1 MTTAI
6 NTPLAQTQTHYL
18 DRLLKPKTIALVGVS
33 PREGTVGHDMLQV
46 LLAGDYQG
54 EIYLV
59 NPRYEQ
65 ILGKHCYSSL
75 SELPVTVDMAVLS
88 VASHRM
94 EPLID
99 EAIAL
104 GIGGVTIYDYCK
116 LEQESSPTLLERLQ
130 EKARQAKLPVCGGNC
145 MGYYNFADNTH
156 VSFQSAGKRKPGHI
170 SLIAHSGSIFV
181 LPTSNDPRYRFNLVV
196 SAGQE
201 IATTLDQYMD
211 FALEQ
216 PSTRVLAVFME
227 AIRNPEG
234 FIDVLK
240 KAKAKGIPVVVTKV
254 GRTEVSAKLAATH
267 SGAIAGDNTAYEA
280 LFKKYGVI
288 QTDSLDDLMTTAQ
301 ILSQGAV
308 LGEGQLGYISDSGG
322 LRELFV
328 DTAAEYQLEF
338 AQINADTEQKL
349 AARLPL
355 GLEPV
360 NPLDAAGPFTPDY
373 ANVFKDCVRY
383 IMQDPAV
390 AVGVFEFEARDEFIY
405 MPELI
410 EVAKEVRSYSNK
422 PFIVLNTFSGALNS
436 GIAEELMDHNIPLV
450 NGVENA
456 VKVIANLL
464 SYRDQ
469 QHADHTQE
477 ITNINPTEND
487 SLLRKTTA
495 SHWRKRISTGPQL
508 SESES
513 LQLLADYGIK
523 VATPTE
529 CRTLAETLNA
539 AEKTGF
545 PVVLKTAEP
554 DIHHKSDVGGVKLN
568 LTDPEALE
576 EAYQD
581 LAQRL
586 GHRVTLEPMV
596 QAGTELA
603 FGMINDPQFGPLIMV
618 ASGGIYIEI
627 LKDRCFSLAPFT
639 QNQALQMIDSL
650 RTRPLLDGVRGAAA
664 SDVEQVAAT
673 LANFSQLAYELSDV
687 IAEIDVNPLIVNAS
701 GCIAVDGLILSK

>member
-1 MTTAI
+1 MTIATK
-6 NTPLAQTQTHYL
+6 TSLSQVQGSQTRTAQTQEPQVQETQTQAHYL

-33 PREGTVGHDMLQV
+33 PREGTVGHDMLNV

-65 ILGKHCYSSL
+65 INGQHCYNSL
-75 SELPVTVDMAVLS
+75 SELPVAVDMAVLS

-99 EAIAL
+99 ETIVL

-130 EKARQAKLPVCGGNC
+130 EKARQGNLPVCGGNC
-145 MGYYNFADNTH
+145 MGYYNFADHTH
-156 VSFQSAGKRKPGHI
+156 VSFQSAGKRKAGHI

-227 AIRNPEG
+227 AVRNPEG
-234 FIDVLK
+234 FIQVLE
-240 KAKAKGIPVVVTKV
+240 KAKDKGIPVVVTKV

-301 ILSQGAV
+301 ILSQGSA

-328 DTAAEYQLEF
+328 DTAEEYQLEF
-338 AQINADTEQKL
+338 AQITPDTEQKL
-349 AARLPL
+349 AQRLPL

-373 ANVFKDCVRY
+373 ANVFRDCVRY
-383 IMQDPAV
+383 IMQDPNIAI
-390 AVGVFEFEARDEFIY
+390 GVFEFEARDAFIY
-405 MPELI
+405 MPELV
-410 EVAKEVRSYSNK
+410 EVAKEVRGYSDK

-436 GIAEELMDHNIPLV
+436 GLAEELMDHNIPLV

-464 SYRDQ
+464 AYRDQ
-469 QHADHTQE
+469 QKQQ
-477 ITNINPTEND
+477 D
-487 SLLRKTTA
+487 SETIKSYSANQTLA

-529 CRTLAETLNA
+529 TTTLADTLNA
-539 AEKTGF
+539 AEKVGF
-545 PVVLKTAEP
+545 PV
-554 DIHHKSDVGGVKLN
+554 
-568 LTDPEALE
+568 
-576 EAYQD
+576 
-581 LAQRL
+581 R
-586 GHRVTLEPMV
+586 
-596 QAGTELA
+596 
-603 FGMINDPQFGPLIMV
+603 
-618 ASGGIYIEI
+618 
-627 LKDRCFSLAPFT
+627 
-639 QNQALQMIDSL
+639 
-650 RTRPLLDGVRGAAA
+650 
-664 SDVEQVAAT
+664 
-673 LANFSQLAYELSDV
+673 
-687 IAEIDVNPLIVNAS
+687 VNAS
-701 GCIAVDGLILSK
+701 KF